1 MKMTLVRADPA
12 GNITALVTTPV
23 DRQDYTAVSA
33 YILQQGIVQAQQV
46 GFFTAPQIGGAVRL
60 EMMGGE
66 FCGNALRSAG
76 LYWAWSQG
84 LRGTC
89 SIEVE
94 ISGARW
100 PLTVTVQPESGFA
113 SAQMPLPK
121 LMEEHI
127 LYGQRY
133 ALVVLEGIVHL
144 VCDVPLQEL
153 EALERT
159 MAEACVRFH
168 QKACGILFFDAQAQR
183 MTPVV
188 YVAGT
193 GSIVYEGS
201 CFRYDGACSS
211 SGSPGRRWPAQ
222 LSGPAAGRG
231 DYRAR
236 PQIRRADYRGFH
248 RRTGGFVGGNGSGY
262 PVVCLSCGCA
272 VKRKSRKSACKM
284 RIPACFR
291 RSSGNKRELIIFLQM

>member
-23 DRQDYTAVSA
+23 DRQDYTAVST

-133 ALVVLEGIVHL
+133 APVVLEGIVHL

-201 CFRYDGACSS
+201 CASGTTALAAVLAHRAGDGLHS
-211 SGSPGRRWPAQ
+211 
-222 LSGPAAGRG
+222 
-231 DYRAR
+231 
-236 PQIRRADYRGFH
+236 
-248 RRTGGFVGGNGSGY
+248 Y
-262 PVVCLSCGCA
+262 PVRQPGGEITALV
-272 VKRKSRKSACKM
+272 RKSGG
-284 RIPACFR
+284 RITEVSIGGPVGLSEEMEVDIPLSVCHATAR
-291 RSSGNKRELIIFLQM
+291 